1 MYQSPYY
8 VGEIEFS
15 YISDAAQYWADCPD
29 AIVTDSNGDEVPPE
43 DLESILGW

>member
-29 AIVTDSNGDEVPPE
+29 AIVTDANDDEVPPE

>member
-15 YISDAAQYWADCPD
+15 YISDAAQYWADYPN
-29 AIVTDSNGDEVPPE
+29 AVVTDSNGDEVPPE